1 MALYLVVLSL
11 LLLTHVSDNC
21 VPTQSTTT
29 PVCCPLLS
37 QTTLPR
43 RAPSSTAFQQCSI
56 LRRVS
61 SNCPVDGFVFCDAA
75 PETNV
80 FCFNGQW
87 WVRTAAAANTNVT
100 INTGIRPGVEVAS
113 HIRARADPFQPFYH
127 WLKGY
132 VDWFLAGLEWI
143 SSRAY
148 MRRNFH
154 STANALYRKPLFKDF
169 QQDGQVSCSQ
179 TGSTGTD
186 QGYVVGTAL
195 D

>member
-1 MALYLVVLSL
+1 MRLYLPVFLFL
-11 LLLTHVSDNC
+11 LVIHVSYNC
-21 VPTQSTTT
+21 VPTISTTT

-75 PETNV
+75 PETNPTTMQIEFFNSTGNVVRTIQRTGTTLTARV
-80 FCFNGQW
+80 FCFNGLW
-87 WVRTAAAANTNVT
+87 WVRTAATANTNVT
-100 INTGIRPGVEVAS
+100 INT
-113 HIRARADPFQPFYH
+113 
-127 WLKGY
+127 
-132 VDWFLAGLEWI
+132 
-143 SSRAY
+143 
-148 MRRNFH
+148 
-154 STANALYRKPLFKDF
+154 
-169 QQDGQVSCSQ
+169 VSCSQ